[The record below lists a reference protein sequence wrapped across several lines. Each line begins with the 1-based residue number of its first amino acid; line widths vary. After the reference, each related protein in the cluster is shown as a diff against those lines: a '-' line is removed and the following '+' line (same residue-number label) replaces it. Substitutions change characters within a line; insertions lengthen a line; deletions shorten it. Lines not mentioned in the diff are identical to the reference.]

1 MPLNVETPPID
12 PIFSLDCLKLN
23 EMKGLFKTIFE
34 YLKAMGDKLDAVPD
48 FSDLQRRL
56 GKLERDHASLKGD
69 VNLKIGTLTTNAEKL
84 EAFTNQSLDNHEK
97 RITKLEELVKEFDIN
112 KIFERDEFK
121 MLIRRVEQCEKNIF
135 ENSDR
140 VLKLE
145 VSVRDELKPDIKR
158 IWEKIAELEAA
169 DERMNMDIKIKVG
182 KDEMEQRL
190 DEKADVGALD
200 YLRESIEKLNEL
212 VNDFMN

>member
-1 MPLNVETPPID
+1 
-12 PIFSLDCLKLN
+12 
-23 EMKGLFKTIFE
+23 
-34 YLKAMGDKLDAVPD
+34 MGDKLDAVPG

-56 GKLERDHASLKGD
+56 GKLERDHSTLKGE
-69 VNLKIGTLTTNAEKL
+69 VSLKIGTLTTNAEKL
-84 EAFTNQSLDNHEK
+84 ETFCNSSLENHEK
-97 RITKLEELVKEFDIN
+97 RITKLEALVAEFDVN
-112 KIFERDEFK
+112 KIIERDEFK
-121 MLIRRVEQCEKNIF
+121 MLFRRLETCEKNIF

-145 VSVRDELKPDIKR
+145 VTNRDELKPDIKR

-169 DERMNMDIKIKVG
+169 DEGMNMDIKMKVG
-182 KDEMEQRL
+182 KEEMELRL

-212 VNDFMN
+212 VNDFMNQFADKAQNDREHKLLQK